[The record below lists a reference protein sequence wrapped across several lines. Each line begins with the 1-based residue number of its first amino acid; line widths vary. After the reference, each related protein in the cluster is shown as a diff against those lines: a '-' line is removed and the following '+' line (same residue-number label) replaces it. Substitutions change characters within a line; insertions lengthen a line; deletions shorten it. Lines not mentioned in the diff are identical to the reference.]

1 MPKKQKP
8 KAEKTV
14 LKPFVAENNQTAN
27 EYLTKMMSALD
38 AKTKQTL
45 KEAKTEDVKT
55 DPKED
60 SDNELPELL
69 PTEEYE
75 GGD

>member
-1 MPKKQKP
+1 
-8 KAEKTV
+8 
-14 LKPFVAENNQTAN
+14 
-27 EYLTKMMSALD
+27 MSALD

-45 KEAKTEDVKT
+45 KEAKKEDVKT